1 MKSYLK
7 FLSRNKLYTAIEA
20 VGLIVSL
27 AFVIIISTSIRDQL
41 GIVNNVPDH
50 ENLYLVGAY
59 QGSTLAEYW
68 MNEPLS
74 TIPEINSLSA
84 FIVSISPIQ
93 VNGENHYLNIGIMDS
108 SLLDIIP
115 LEVKSGSNPP
125 FAGGE
130 GVAITERAARRFFP
144 DRDPVGETV
153 GFMESPLDEEIIPAT
168 ITAVI
173 ENPDYTILGDFD
185 FAVDIQSKSCLIA
198 TEKRESNA
206 RAQGFGSMVY
216 FFAKTAPGIQ
226 ADTLDKKVRSLPG
239 WLRSSDDARLS
250 IPYDEL
256 YYSADSYHSLRQGK
270 RLYFSILVVLVLLL
284 LLSAILTYINL
295 SFAVTGARAREMAT
309 RRLVGEDRDD
319 IFKRV
324 LGESMVFTLACFAL
338 SILLAFWLAPV
349 LDSLRPTGFNV
360 PFRLHLDAPFWLM
373 SAALVLVVGLLAG
386 TVPAAACASFRP
398 LDVVSGEIRR
408 KRKMSLGRACI
419 IFQSAMAIILTVVA
433 ITLGSQLRFLERA
446 DLGVDMQDDLYFFET
461 PLGED
466 EGFMAIL
473 TDRLRSSP
481 MVRDIGYTS
490 AYPTYME
497 SFQSGKNH
505 VTMSPV
511 RCDSVAFEM
520 LGFRI
525 KELFGPISGSLLLS
539 ESAANALGITK
550 DNATLE
556 NVYVDYGGGFR
567 RYYTSSSV
575 GGIIGDFR
583 MTPVNGNSR
592 MPLDAVPVVEV
603 THAGVVPRG
612 CMGVLMQTSPN
623 HRAFEEWFRPT
634 VNALHEEM
642 IGMPDVFELYDMGV
656 RGGYV
661 KDLIAADHEDMRR
674 YMRLVRYFCLV
685 SILMSLL
692 ALLAMSTFYAGTN
705 SKGIAIRKVFGG
717 TIRSETRRGV
727 LTYMLWVGIAMVI
740 AIPLAVFVCSRFL
753 QTYPEHITGYWWIF
767 VLAAL
772 LTVALSFAS
781 VLWQTLK
788 AARTDPAVEL
798 KKE

>member
-1 MKSYLK
+1 MKTYLK

-20 VGLIVSL
+20 AGLIVSL
-27 AFVIIISTSIRDQL
+27 AFVIIIATSIRDQV
-41 GIVNNVPDH
+41 GIVKNVPDH
-50 ENLYLVGAY
+50 ENLYLIGTY
-59 QGSTLAEYW
+59 QGSTVAEYR
-68 MNEPLS
+68 MNEQLS
-74 TIPEINSLSA
+74 TLPEIKSLAA
-84 FIVSISPIQ
+84 FIVSTSPMQ
-93 VNGENHYLNIGIMDS
+93 VNGENHYLSIGIMDAA
-108 SLLDIIP
+108 LLDIIP
-115 LEVKSGSNPP
+115 LDVKSGSNPP
-125 FAGGE
+125 FAGGD

-144 DRDPVGETV
+144 DRDPIGETV
-153 GFMESPLDEEIIPAT
+153 GFMESPLDEEVIPAT

-173 ENPDYTILGDFD
+173 EDPDYTILGDFD
-185 FAVDIQSKSCLIA
+185 FAVDIQSRACWAS

-206 RAQGFGSMVY
+206 RTQGFGSLVF
-216 FFAKTAPGIQ
+216 FFAKTVPGIQ
-226 ADTLDKKVRSLPG
+226 TDSFDKKVKSLPG
-239 WLRSSDDARLS
+239 WFRNSDDNDSLS
-250 IPYDEL
+250 MPYDEL
-256 YYSADSYHSLRQGK
+256 YYSSNSFHSLRQGK

-295 SFAVTGARAREMAT
+295 SFAVTGQRAKEMAT
-309 RRLVGEDRDD
+309 RRLLGEDRGD
-319 IFKRV
+319 ILKRV
-324 LGESMVFTLACFAL
+324 LSESLVFTLVCFAL
-338 SILLAFWLAPV
+338 AILLAFWLAPV

-466 EGFMAIL
+466 EGFMAVL

-481 MVRDIGYTS
+481 MVRETGYAS
-490 AYPTYME
+490 GYPTYMK
-497 SFQSGKNH
+497 SMSMGKG
-505 VTMSPV
+505 VSMIPV

-520 LGFRI
+520 LGFRT
-525 KELFGPISGSLLLS
+525 KELFGPISGSLVLS
-539 ESAANALGITK
+539 ESAANALGITR
-550 DNATLE
+550 DNATLD
-556 NVYVDYGGGFR
+556 NVYNDYENYK
-567 RYYTSSSV
+567 RYYPSTSV
-575 GGIIGDFR
+575 GGIVEDFR
-583 MTPVNGNSR
+583 TKPVNGKGGWSV
-592 MPLDAVPVVEV
+592 DSVPIVEV
-603 THAGVVPRG
+603 SHAGVVPRG
-612 CMGVLMQTSPN
+612 CMGVLICTVKD
-623 HRAFEEWFRPT
+623 HRAFEEWFRPA
-634 VNALHEEM
+634 VNAIHEEM

-661 KDLIAADHEDMRR
+661 KDLIAADHEDMLR

-705 SKGIAIRKVFGG
+705 SKGIAIRKVFGS
-717 TIRSETRRGV
+717 TIGSETRRGV

-740 AIPLAVFVCSRFL
+740 AIPLAVFACSRFL

-767 VLAAL
+767 ALAAL
-772 LTVALSFAS
+772 LTVALSLAS

-788 AARTDPAVEL
+788 AARTDPAAEL